1 MHALSKRHNTAVDGF
16 SPRPKGGPSYVA
28 VHDNICLSEIA
39 ISCYVAAMKISL
51 AATHQNFA
59 IRAYEKGQLII
70 NEQAYRN
77 NLIIMPEQLIPD
89 WRPQSVESLTVAD
102 FDELLA
108 LKPGMIILGTGERQI
123 FPSAALYAEVTNAG
137 IGVEVMNTPAACR
150 TYNILMSEGRSI
162 AAALMML

>member
-1 MHALSKRHNTAVDGF
+1 MT
-16 SPRPKGGPSYVA
+16 
-28 VHDNICLSEIA
+28 

-51 AATHQNFA
+51 AAANQKFA
-59 IRAYEKGQLII
+59 IQAYEKGQLII
-70 NEQAYRN
+70 NQQAYCK
-77 NLIIMPEQLIPD
+77 NLILMPEQLITD
-89 WRPQSVESLTVAD
+89 WRPQSIGDLTAAD

-108 LKPGMIILGTGERQI
+108 LKPSMIILGTGEKQA
-123 FPSAALYAEVTNAG
+123 FPSPALYAEATNAG